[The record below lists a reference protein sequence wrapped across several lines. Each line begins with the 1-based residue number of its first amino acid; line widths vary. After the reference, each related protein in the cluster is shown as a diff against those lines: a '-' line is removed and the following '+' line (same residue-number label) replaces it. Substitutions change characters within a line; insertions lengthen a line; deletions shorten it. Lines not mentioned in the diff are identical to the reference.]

1 MLADINKPIHLFDS
15 KNISRVFLNHFESF
29 GYKPIQGSSLL
40 DPSVPMSF
48 VMSAGL
54 VQVERSVAQQGGREH
69 NRYTLLQNCFRY
81 FDLDTIGDSEYHLTL
96 FHMAG
101 AFAFGEVDRFAC
113 FKNIWDLLVDV
124 YKLPKEALWVTYFG
138 GGEVGGHFFEPD
150 EETRQNWMKVGMPS
164 NRIVALG
171 PDNNFW
177 KQGSSVIGEAEAPKC
192 GPNTEV
198 FFDRGIQF
206 KCGLMCKPGCRCE
219 RFVEIQNT
227 LLITWYL
234 DEEKGLL
241 RLIDEPFVESVIG
254 IERLEMLLQEKS
266 SVFEIDSILPL
277 LKRIRQFEHSTT
289 RLVVDTKQER
299 ILADHIRAF
308 LFLTADGAP
317 APGRGG
323 RARLMRKLA
332 RGLLTAQKLLGISDS
347 KFIPS
352 LINQAL
358 KIYTSQ
364 YPYLEGIRDLACEY
378 IIKENKLFER
388 TLDKG
393 SRYLDQLLQIR
404 NGNLTADDLVSIEKE
419 FGIPESFLLA
429 MLQQRQVPFN
439 RQAYKT
445 AYANWYQSVSN

>member
-1 MLADINKPIHLFDS
+1 MLTNQNHPRNAES
-15 KNISRVFLNHFESF
+15 ISNAFLEHFKSR
-29 GYKPIQGSSLL
+29 GYQAIPGSSLL
-40 DPSVPMSF
+40 DLSVPMSF

-54 VQVERSVAQQGGREH
+54 VQVERSTAYQGGREYD
-69 NRYTLLQNCFRY
+69 RYVLLQNCFRY
-81 FDLDTIGDSEYHLTL
+81 FDLGVVGDSNYHLSL

-101 AFAFGEVDRFAC
+101 AFAFGNIDRLAC
-113 FKNIWDLLVDV
+113 FSNILDLLVNV

-138 GGEVGGHFFEPD
+138 GGEVGGHFFEAD
-150 EETRQNWMKVGMPS
+150 EETRQNWMMAGMPP

-206 KCGLMCKPGCRCE
+206 QCGLMCKPGCRCG

-241 RLIDEPFVESVIG
+241 KPIDEPFVESVIG
-254 IERLEMLLQEKS
+254 IERLEILLQEKS

-277 LKRIRQFEHSTT
+277 LKCIRQFEHDTT
-289 RLVVDTKQER
+289 RLVVGIKQER

-358 KIYTSQ
+358 KTYTSQ
-364 YPYLEGIRDLACEY
+364 YLYLEGVRDLACEY

-393 SRYLDQLLQIR
+393 NHYLNQLLKKR
-404 NGNLTADDLVSIEKE
+404 SGNLTAEDLVSIEKQY
-419 FGIPESFLLA
+419 GIPETFLID
-429 MLQQRQVPFN
+429 MLQQKQVTFN
-439 RQAYKT
+439 RQAYQI
-445 AYANWYQSVSN
+445 AYANWYQSVVE